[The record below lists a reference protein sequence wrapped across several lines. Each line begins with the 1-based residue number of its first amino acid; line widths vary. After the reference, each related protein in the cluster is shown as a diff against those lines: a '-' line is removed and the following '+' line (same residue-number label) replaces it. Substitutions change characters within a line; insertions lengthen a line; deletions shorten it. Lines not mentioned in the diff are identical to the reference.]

1 LNRKER
7 KGIKEND
14 KKNPFI
20 SLLCALRAF
29 AVKLFRQPLVS
40 IFLQKLLRSH
50 MNCEIH
56 FICYIVAIM
65 LKSFG

>member
-1 LNRKER
+1 MICWIKIFKFEPRRRNER

-29 AVKLFRQPLVS
+29 AVRLFRQPLPPA
-40 IFLQKLLRSH
+40 F
-50 MNCEIH
+50 
-56 FICYIVAIM
+56 
-65 LKSFG
+65 